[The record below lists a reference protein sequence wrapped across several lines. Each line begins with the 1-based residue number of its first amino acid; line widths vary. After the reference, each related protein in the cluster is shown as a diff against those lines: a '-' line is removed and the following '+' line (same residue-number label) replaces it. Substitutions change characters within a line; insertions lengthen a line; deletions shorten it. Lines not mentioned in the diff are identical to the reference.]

1 MISAARA
8 NELIAAIQGKRVL
21 VVGDLMLD
29 RYVYGSVSRIS
40 PEAPVPVVH
49 VMKDDAVPGGAANV
63 ALNIQA
69 LGGQAAI
76 AGLVGSDS
84 SAGELRGLLEGHGI
98 QTAGVLGCDALHT
111 SVKTRVIAERQQVV
125 RFDREGSPAEV
136 ARHTGQLCER
146 LESLIAEADGV
157 IVEDYGKGVLADE
170 VVQRIMDVAIR
181 KGLPVGYDP
190 KDDHPL
196 AISGLALATPNFK
209 EACVAAG
216 ESPLEPLVDPG
227 RDPRLARAAALLLEK
242 WSPALLA
249 ITLGS
254 HGMYLCSCNAEPVL
268 LPTRAREVFDVS
280 GAGDTVIATTLLAL
294 MAGGD
299 HVEAA
304 SLANYAAG
312 IVCAKMGT
320 APCTRAEL
328 STAVEASHA

>member
-8 NELIAAIQGKRVL
+8 NELIAAMQGKRVL

-40 PEAPVPVVH
+40 PEAPVPIVH
-49 VMKDDAVPGGAANV
+49 VMNDNAMPGGAANV
-63 ALNIQA
+63 ASNIQA

-76 AGLVGSDS
+76 AGLVGSDP
-84 SAGELRGLLEGHGI
+84 SAGELRGLLEGQGI
-98 QTAGVLGCDALHT
+98 QTTGVLECDALHT

-125 RFDREGSPAEV
+125 RFDREDPPAEV
-136 ARHTGQLCER
+136 ARHIGRLCER
-146 LESLIAEADGV
+146 LDALIAEADGV
-157 IVEDYGKGVLADE
+157 IVEDYGKGVLEDD
-170 VVQRIMDVAIR
+170 VVQRIMSLAIC
-181 KGLPVGYDP
+181 KGIPVGYDP

-196 AISGLALATPNFK
+196 AFSGLALATPNFK

-216 ESPLEPLVDPG
+216 ESPIQPLVDPAT
-227 RDPRLARAAALLLEK
+227 DPRLARAAALLLET

-254 HGMYLCSCNAEPVL
+254 HGMYLCSCSTEPVL

-280 GAGDTVIATTLLAL
+280 GAGDTVIATMFLALLAG
-294 MAGGD
+294 AD

-304 SLANYAAG
+304 GLANYAAG

-320 APCTRAEL
+320 ASCTRAEL
-328 STAVEASHA
+328 ITAVEESHA